1 MKEVQTSDAAVPLMD
16 WGVGSFQNNAQDVVI
31 QPRPTGP
38 AAVPSGIEASWAR
51 NSGEVREAQRLRYRV
66 FAGEMGARLESVMP
80 GHDVDIFDDY
90 CEHLLIRDLA
100 TKEVVGTYR
109 VLTPTQAQRVG
120 STYSDTEFD
129 LVRLRDLRDHMVE
142 LGRSCVHPNYR
153 HGGVIMTLWGALGE
167 FMIRNKYDTVI
178 GCASI
183 PMLHNGL
190 VSGDLAASI
199 WQKLRET
206 HLAPVEQ
213 HVRPRRP
220 LPLDQLNGG
229 LEVEV
234 PALIKGYLRT
244 GAKVLGPPAWDP
256 HFNTADLPMIMN
268 IKDLPERYKK
278 HFLGA

>member
-1 MKEVQTSDAAVPLMD
+1 MKDVQISNAALPPMD
-16 WGVGSFQNNAQDVVI
+16 WGVGGFQNTAQDVVI
-31 QPRPTGP
+31 EHRSAAP
-38 AAVPSGIEASWAR
+38 ATERSGIEASWAR
-51 NSGEVREAQRLRYRV
+51 NGKEVREAQRLRYSV

-100 TKEVVGTYR
+100 TREVVGTYR

-129 LVRLRDLRDHMVE
+129 LVRLRNLRDHMVE

-167 FMIRNKYDTVI
+167 FMIRNKYETVI

-199 WQKLRET
+199 WQKLRAT

>member
-1 MKEVQTSDAAVPLMD
+1 V
-16 WGVGSFQNNAQDVVI
+16 
-31 QPRPTGP
+31 
-38 AAVPSGIEASWAR
+38 
-51 NSGEVREAQRLRYRV
+51 
-66 FAGEMGARLESVMP
+66 
-80 GHDVDIFDDY
+80 
-90 CEHLLIRDLA
+90 A
-100 TKEVVGTYR
+100 TAEVVGTYR

-129 LVRLRDLRDHMVE
+129 LVRLRNIRDQMVE

-183 PMLHNGL
+183 PMLHNGV

-220 LPLDQLNGG
+220 LPLDQLNGS